1 MTEKLKK
8 KSSISILF
16 SNFSYSS
23 KLNFYKSENKRL
35 KEEIKDLKISL
46 KLHKEIL
53 DQKCEKD
60 NADIVNE
67 LLKQKLRFEK
77 DINDLKNSYY
87 EKFVSNESEIE
98 KIKTKLFICENQIKE
113 KDNIILLLKEKKS
126 EEKETKTEKVKG
138 KAHELENFLHNNS
151 GIDAITGKFFK
162 RKSSESQTFL
172 QTLPFFENSLDL
184 NRGFHNLEASLQ
196 SNEYIIN
203 NSHV

>member
-1 MTEKLKK
+1 MTERLKK

-77 DINDLKNSYY
+77 DINDLKKRLKRSCLYA
-87 EKFVSNESEIE
+87 
-98 KIKTKLFICENQIKE
+98 KTKLK
-113 KDNIILLLKEKKS
+113 KKIIL
-126 EEKETKTEKVKG
+126 
-138 KAHELENFLHNNS
+138 
-151 GIDAITGKFFK
+151 
-162 RKSSESQTFL
+162 
-172 QTLPFFENSLDL
+172 
-184 NRGFHNLEASLQ
+184 
-196 SNEYIIN
+196 YYC
-203 NSHV
+203 